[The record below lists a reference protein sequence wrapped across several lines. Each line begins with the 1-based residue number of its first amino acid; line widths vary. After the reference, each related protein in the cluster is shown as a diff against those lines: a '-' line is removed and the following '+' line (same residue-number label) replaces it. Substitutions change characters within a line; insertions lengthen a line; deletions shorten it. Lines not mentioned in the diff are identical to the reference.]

1 MRRIVTRGL
10 YTFMEGM
17 SSGTVLSDKD
27 EKNEPL
33 KQTRSKS
40 LEAPYVNGHG
50 KEEVISQN
58 SPTTPTLSRD
68 LAYRLKFMA
77 WQRINSHRKQ
87 RQAALA
93 SETRKSDLI

>member
-17 SSGTVLSDKD
+17 SSGTVLSDKV

-40 LEAPYVNGHG
+40 FEAPS
-50 KEEVISQN
+50 K
-58 SPTTPTLSRD
+58 D

-93 SETRKSDLI
+93 SETRKSGLI